1 VGGLK
6 GRVITVARSG
16 TSRSRVQLFV
26 HSRSATSSYIKN
38 ETMKFTKEQL
48 YAKINEVPIMPLF
61 NHPDLEVSK
70 AVVKACYD
78 GGIKVFEYT
87 NRGEGAALIFA
98 KLVKYIRRELPEMAI
113 GIGTVFTAE
122 EAEYFVSLDTDFI
135 VQPIMNPAVGEVCHK
150 HKIAWMPG
158 VMTVTELYNAQQAGA
173 DIIKIFPANVL
184 GTAFVK
190 AMKAPMPHAKVMVT
204 GGVEPNEENLK
215 GWFSAG
221 VTAVGMGSQLFPKDV
236 LETKN
241 YQQISE
247 VVKKCVEIISRC

>member
-1 VGGLK
+1 MFPMSLCGC
-6 GRVITVARSG
+6 
-16 TSRSRVQLFV
+16 
-26 HSRSATSSYIKN
+26 N
-38 ETMKFTKEQL
+38 DMKFTKEEL
-48 YAKINEVPIMPLF
+48 YAKLSEVPIMPLF

-78 GGIKVFEYT
+78 GGITVFEYT

-98 KLVKYIRRELPEMAI
+98 ELVKYIREELPDMAI

-135 VQPIMNPAVGEVCHK
+135 VQPCLNPAVGDVCNK

-158 VMTVTELYNAQQAGA
+158 VMTISEIYNAQQAGA

-184 GTAFVK
+184 GTAFIK
-190 AMKAPMPHAKVMVT
+190 ALKAPMPNAKVMVT

-236 LETKN
+236 LASGN
-241 YQQISE
+241 YQQITE
-247 VVKKCVEIISRC
+247 VVKKCVAMVSSYQ

>member
-1 VGGLK
+1 
-6 GRVITVARSG
+6 
-16 TSRSRVQLFV
+16 
-26 HSRSATSSYIKN
+26 
-38 ETMKFTKEQL
+38 MKFTKEEL
-48 YAKINEVPIMPLF
+48 YAKINEMPIMPLF

-87 NRGEGAALIFA
+87 NRGEGATLIFA
-98 KLVKYIRRELPEMAI
+98 ELVKYIRQELPEMAI
-113 GIGTVFTAE
+113 GIGTVFNAE

-135 VQPIMNPAVGEVCHK
+135 VQPIMNPAVGKVCHK

-190 AMKAPMPHAKVMVT
+190 AMKAPMPNAKVMVT
-204 GGVEPNEENLK
+204 GGVEPNEENLR

-236 LETKN
+236 LASKN
-241 YQQISE
+241 YQQITE
-247 VVKKCVEIISRC
+247 VVRKCVEIIGRC

>member
-1 VGGLK
+1 
-6 GRVITVARSG
+6 
-16 TSRSRVQLFV
+16 
-26 HSRSATSSYIKN
+26 
-38 ETMKFTKEQL
+38 MKFTKEEL
-48 YAKINEVPIMPLF
+48 YAKLSEVPIMPLF
-61 NHPDLEVSK
+61 NHSDLAVSK

-98 KLVKYIRRELPEMAI
+98 ELVKYVREELPDMAI
-113 GIGTVFTAE
+113 GIGTVFNAE

-135 VQPIMNPAVGEVCHK
+135 VQPILNIAVGAVCNK

-158 VMTVTELYNAQQAGA
+158 VMTISEIYNAQQAGA

-184 GTAFVK
+184 GTAFIK
-190 AMKAPMPHAKVMVT
+190 ALKAPMPHAKVMVT

-236 LETKN
+236 LASGN
-241 YQQISE
+241 YKQIEE
-247 VVKKCVEIISRC
+247 VVKKCIAMVKEC

>member
-1 VGGLK
+1 MFPMFLCGC
-6 GRVITVARSG
+6 
-16 TSRSRVQLFV
+16 
-26 HSRSATSSYIKN
+26 N
-38 ETMKFTKEQL
+38 DMKFTKELL

-87 NRGEGAALIFA
+87 NRGKGAALIFA
-98 KLVKYIRRELPEMAI
+98 ELVKYIRQELPEMAI
-113 GIGTVFTAE
+113 GIGTVFNAE
-122 EAEYFVSLDTDFI
+122 EAEYFVNLDTDFI
-135 VQPIMNPAVGEVCHK
+135 VQPIMNPAVGEVCNK

-190 AMKAPMPHAKVMVT
+190 ALKAPMPHAKVMVT

-236 LETKN
+236 LASGN
-241 YQQISE
+241 YQQITE
-247 VVKKCVEIISRC
+247 VVKKCVGLVCSY

>member
-1 VGGLK
+1 MFLCGCNK
-6 GRVITVARSG
+6 
-16 TSRSRVQLFV
+16 
-26 HSRSATSSYIKN
+26 
-38 ETMKFTKEQL
+38 MKFTKEEL
-48 YAKINEVPIMPLF
+48 YAKLSEVPIMPLF
-61 NHPDLEVSK
+61 NHPDLAVSK

-78 GGIKVFEYT
+78 GGITVFEYT

-98 KLVKYIRRELPEMAI
+98 ELVKYIRQELPDMAI

-122 EAEYFVSLDTDFI
+122 EAEYFVSLDADFI
-135 VQPIMNPAVGEVCHK
+135 VQPCLNPAVGEVCNK

-158 VMTVTELYNAQQAGA
+158 VMTITELYNAQQAGA

-184 GTAFVK
+184 GTAFIK
-190 AMKAPMPHAKVMVT
+190 ALKAPMPNAKVMVT

-236 LETKN
+236 LASGNFEQITET
-241 YQQISE
+241 
-247 VVKKCVEIISRC
+247 VKKCVGLVSSY

>member
-1 VGGLK
+1 
-6 GRVITVARSG
+6 
-16 TSRSRVQLFV
+16 
-26 HSRSATSSYIKN
+26 
-38 ETMKFTKEQL
+38 MKFTKAQL

-61 NHPDLEVSK
+61 NHPDLAVSK

-98 KLVKYIRRELPEMAI
+98 ELVKYVRQELPEMAI
-113 GIGTVFTAE
+113 GIGTVFNVE
-122 EAEYFVSLDTDFI
+122 EAEYFVDLDTDFI
-135 VQPIMNPAVGEVCHK
+135 VQPIMNPTVGNVCHK

-184 GTAFVK
+184 GTAFIK
-190 AMKAPMPHAKVMVT
+190 ALIAPMPHAKVMVT
-204 GGVEPNEENLK
+204 GGVEPNEENIK

-236 LETKN
+236 LANKN
-241 YQQISE
+241 YQQIE
-247 VVKKCVEIISRC
+247 NVVKKCVALVENF

>member
-1 VGGLK
+1 
-6 GRVITVARSG
+6 
-16 TSRSRVQLFV
+16 
-26 HSRSATSSYIKN
+26 
-38 ETMKFTKEQL
+38 MKFTKEEL

-78 GGIKVFEYT
+78 GGITVFEYT
-87 NRGEGAALIFA
+87 NRGEGAALIFGE
-98 KLVKYIRRELPEMAI
+98 LVKYIRKELPEMAI

-122 EAEYFVSLDTDFI
+122 EAEYFVGLDTDFI
-135 VQPIMNPAVGEVCHK
+135 VQPIMNPAVGEVCKK

-158 VMTVTELYNAQQAGA
+158 IMTVTELYNAQQVGA
-173 DIIKIFPANVL
+173 DIVKIFPANVL

-190 AMKAPMPHAKVMVT
+190 AIKAPMPHAKVMVT
-204 GGVEPNEENLK
+204 GGVEPNGENLK

-236 LETKN
+236 LASGN
-241 YQQISE
+241 YQQIEE
-247 VVKKCVEIISRC
+247 VVRKCVALVKGF

>member
-1 VGGLK
+1 MFPMFLCGCNK
-6 GRVITVARSG
+6 
-16 TSRSRVQLFV
+16 
-26 HSRSATSSYIKN
+26 
-38 ETMKFTKEQL
+38 MKFTKEEL
-48 YAKINEVPIMPLF
+48 YAKLSEVPIMPLF
-61 NHPDLEVSK
+61 NHPDLAVSK

-78 GGIKVFEYT
+78 GGITVFEYT

-98 KLVKYIRRELPEMAI
+98 ELVKYIRQELPDMAI

-122 EAEYFVSLDTDFI
+122 EAEYFVSLDADFI
-135 VQPIMNPAVGEVCHK
+135 VQPCLNPAVGEVCNK

-158 VMTVTELYNAQQAGA
+158 VMTITELYNAQQAGA

-184 GTAFVK
+184 GTAFIK
-190 AMKAPMPHAKVMVT
+190 ALKAPMPNAKVMVT

-236 LETKN
+236 LASGNFEQITET
-241 YQQISE
+241 
-247 VVKKCVEIISRC
+247 VKKCVGLVSSY

>member
-1 VGGLK
+1 
-6 GRVITVARSG
+6 
-16 TSRSRVQLFV
+16 
-26 HSRSATSSYIKN
+26 
-38 ETMKFTKEQL
+38 MKFTKQEL
-48 YAKINEVPIMPLF
+48 YAKLSEVPIMPLF
-61 NHPDLEVSK
+61 NHPDLAVSK

-78 GGIKVFEYT
+78 GGITVFEYT

-98 KLVKYIRRELPEMAI
+98 ELVKYIREELPDMAI

-122 EAEYFVSLDTDFI
+122 EAEYFVGLDTDFI
-135 VQPIMNPAVGEVCHK
+135 VQPCLNLAVGDACNK

-158 VMTVTELYNAQQAGA
+158 VMTISELYNAQQAGA

-184 GTAFVK
+184 GTAFIK
-190 AMKAPMPHAKVMVT
+190 ALKAPMPHAKVMVT

-236 LETKN
+236 LASGNFE
-241 YQQISE
+241 QITE
-247 VVKKCVEIISRC
+247 VVQKCVALVKGF

>member
-1 VGGLK
+1 
-6 GRVITVARSG
+6 
-16 TSRSRVQLFV
+16 
-26 HSRSATSSYIKN
+26 
-38 ETMKFTKEQL
+38 MKFTKEEL
-48 YAKINEVPIMPLF
+48 YAKLSEVPIMPLF
-61 NHPDLEVSK
+61 NHSDLAVSK

-98 KLVKYIRRELPEMAI
+98 ELVKYVREELPDMAI
-113 GIGTVFTAE
+113 GIGTVFNAE

-135 VQPIMNPAVGEVCHK
+135 VQPILNIAVGAVCNK
-150 HKIAWMPG
+150 NKIAWMPG
-158 VMTVTELYNAQQAGA
+158 VMTISEIYNAQQAGA

-184 GTAFVK
+184 GTAFIK
-190 AMKAPMPHAKVMVT
+190 ALKAPMPHAKVMVT

-236 LETKN
+236 LASGN
-241 YQQISE
+241 YKQIEE
-247 VVKKCVEIISRC
+247 VVKKCIAMVKEC

>member
-1 VGGLK
+1 
-6 GRVITVARSG
+6 
-16 TSRSRVQLFV
+16 
-26 HSRSATSSYIKN
+26 
-38 ETMKFTKEQL
+38 MKFTKEEL

-98 KLVKYIRRELPEMAI
+98 ALVKYIRQELPEMAI
-113 GIGTVFTAE
+113 GIGTVFNVE

-135 VQPIMNPAVGEVCHK
+135 VQPIMNPAVGEVCSK

-158 VMTVTELYNAQQAGA
+158 VMTITELYNAQQSGA
-173 DIIKIFPANVL
+173 DIVKIFPANVL
-184 GTAFVK
+184 GTAFIK

-215 GWFSAG
+215 SWFSAG

-236 LETKN
+236 LASRN
-241 YQQISE
+241 YQQIEE
-247 VVKKCVEIISRC
+247 VVKKCVALVKGF

>member
-1 VGGLK
+1 MFPMFLCGC
-6 GRVITVARSG
+6 
-16 TSRSRVQLFV
+16 
-26 HSRSATSSYIKN
+26 N
-38 ETMKFTKEQL
+38 DMKFTKEQL
-48 YAKINEVPIMPLF
+48 YAKLNEVPIMPLF
-61 NHPDLEVSK
+61 NHPDLAVSK
-70 AVVKACYD
+70 SVVKACYD

-98 KLVKYIRRELPEMAI
+98 ELVKYIRQELPEMAI

-135 VQPIMNPAVGEVCHK
+135 VQPIMNPAVGEVCNK

-236 LETKN
+236 LASGN
-241 YQQISE
+241 YQQIEE
-247 VVKKCVEIISRC
+247 VVRKCVEIVSRC

>member
-1 VGGLK
+1 
-6 GRVITVARSG
+6 
-16 TSRSRVQLFV
+16 
-26 HSRSATSSYIKN
+26 
-38 ETMKFTKEQL
+38 MKFTKAQL

-61 NHPDLEVSK
+61 NHPDLAVSK

-98 KLVKYIRRELPEMAI
+98 ELVKYVRQELPEMAI
-113 GIGTVFTAE
+113 GIGTVFNVK
-122 EAEYFVSLDTDFI
+122 EAEYFVDLDTDFI
-135 VQPIMNPAVGEVCHK
+135 VQPIMNPTVGNVCHK

-184 GTAFVK
+184 GTAFIK
-190 AMKAPMPHAKVMVT
+190 ALIAPMPHAKVMVT
-204 GGVEPNEENLK
+204 GGVEPNEENIK

-236 LETKN
+236 LANKN
-241 YQQISE
+241 YQQIE
-247 VVKKCVEIISRC
+247 NVVKKCVALVKSF

>member
-1 VGGLK
+1 
-6 GRVITVARSG
+6 
-16 TSRSRVQLFV
+16 
-26 HSRSATSSYIKN
+26 
-38 ETMKFTKEQL
+38 MKFTKEEL
-48 YAKINEVPIMPLF
+48 YAKLSEVPIMPLF
-61 NHPDLEVSK
+61 NHPNLAVSK

-78 GGIKVFEYT
+78 GGITVFEYT

-98 KLVKYIRRELPEMAI
+98 ELVKYVREELPDMAI

-135 VQPIMNPAVGEVCHK
+135 VQPCLNPAVGEVCNK

-158 VMTVTELYNAQQAGA
+158 VMTISEIYNAQQGGA

-190 AMKAPMPHAKVMVT
+190 ALKAPLPHAKVMVT
-204 GGVEPNEENLK
+204 GGVEPNEVNLK

-236 LETKN
+236 LASGNFE
-241 YQQISE
+241 QITE
-247 VVKKCVEIISRC
+247 VVKKCVMMVKGF